1 MDTRVPSLE
10 QLELKNYITGTTRG
24 LGRALLGRFQSKHPF
39 EEFEGLDRPWNDL
52 SKDLD
57 RFVKNDFGIYI
68 INAHYE
74 WAQTE
79 LLYKLFEANKD
90 RECQIVVIGSVS
102 ADGDRKAINKYAIQK
117 KALDAACTQ
126 LQLVKSDCFITQ
138 IKLGRINTDIVKHI
152 DAPKMNVKDI
162 ARIVYDVVAMNHKN
176 HYVKS
181 ITIDNK
187 DDQ

>member
-1 MDTRVPSLE
+1 MDIRVPSQE
-10 QLELKNYITGTTRG
+10 IELMNYITGTTRG
-24 LGRALLGRFQSKHPF
+24 LGRALLGTFQSKHAY
-39 EEFEGLDRPWNDL
+39 EEFKPLDRPWHDL

-57 RFVKNDFGIYI
+57 KFVKNDFGIYI
-68 INAHYE
+68 LNAHYE

-79 LLYKLFEANKD
+79 LLYKLFEANKN

-102 ADGDRKAINKYAIQK
+102 ADGDRKEVNRYAIQK

-126 LQLVKSDCFITQ
+126 LQLVPSECFITQ
-138 IKLGRINTDIVKHI
+138 IKLGRIDTDLVKHI
-152 DAPKMNVKDI
+152 DAPKMNVRDVSRMI
-162 ARIVYDVVAMNHKN
+162 YDVIAMNHKN